1 MPLVMRQICLITMV
15 FSLSSAQTS
24 QAFSKRQHIVETAY
38 RLFTRDGFHAT
49 GIDRIIAEAQVAK
62 MTMYRHF
69 PSKEGLIVE
78 VLDERFRRFEEQ
90 LDRMAAASK
99 QPEVMIDDIIAWY
112 GRWFNRA
119 DFNGCLFAHALAEY
133 GSPGHPVF
141 EAAVRQKE
149 SLRRRM
155 AEILAKRM
163 SGAEAETTSTAI
175 LMLLEG
181 ATLMAEMGQGG
192 KAIDAAR
199 KAASDI
205 IAASRRT

>member
-1 MPLVMRQICLITMV
+1 MSLVMIQTCLNTMAYRV
-15 FSLSSAQTS
+15 SPKHTPKAS
-24 QAFSKRQHIVETAY
+24 SKRQHIVETAY
-38 RLFTRDGFHAT
+38 RLFRQDGFHAT

-78 VLDERFRRFEEQ
+78 VLEERFRRFEEQ
-90 LDRMAAASK
+90 LDRMAALSK
-99 QPEVMIDDIIAWY
+99 QPEGMIDDIIGWY
-112 GRWFNRA
+112 GRWFDRA

-133 GSPGHPVF
+133 GSPSHPVF
-141 EAAVRQKE
+141 EASVRQKE

-155 AEILAKRM
+155 ADILAKLM
-163 SGAEAETTSTAI
+163 SAAEAETASTAI
-175 LMLLEG
+175 LMLIEG

-199 KAASDI
+199 RAASDI
-205 IAASRRT
+205 IAAGRRT

>member
-1 MPLVMRQICLITMV
+1 MLLVMRQTCLITMV
-15 FSLSSAQTS
+15 CFVSSEQTS
-24 QAFSKRQHIVETAY
+24 SKRQHVVETAY
-38 RLFTRDGFHAT
+38 RLFRQDGFHAT
-49 GIDRIIAEAQVAK
+49 GIDRIIAEARVAK

-90 LDRMAAASK
+90 LDRMAAVPK
-99 QPEVMIDDIIAWY
+99 QPEGMIEDIIAWY
-112 GRWFNRA
+112 GRWFDRA
-119 DFNGCLFAHALAEY
+119 DFNGCLFAHAIAEH

-155 AEILAKRM
+155 AHILEKRM
-163 SGAEAETTSTAI
+163 SGAEAETASTAI

-199 KAASDI
+199 KAVSDI

>member
-99 QPEVMIDDIIAWY
+99 QPEGMIDDIIAWY
-112 GRWFNRA
+112 GRWFDRA

-155 AEILAKRM
+155 AEILAKWM

>member
-1 MPLVMRQICLITMV
+1 M
-15 FSLSSAQTS
+15 SSEQTVQTS
-24 QAFSKRQHIVETAY
+24 SKRHHIVETAY
-38 RLFTRDGFHAT
+38 RLFRQDGFHAT

-90 LDRMAAASK
+90 LDRMAAVRK
-99 QPEVMIDDIIAWY
+99 QPEGMIDDIIEWY

-155 AEILAKRM
+155 ADILVRLM
-163 SGAEAETTSTAI
+163 PGAAAERAATAI

-181 ATLMAEMGQGG
+181 AALMAEMGQGG
-192 KAIDAAR
+192 QAIDAAR

-205 IAASRRT
+205 IAASRPE

>member
-1 MPLVMRQICLITMV
+1 MSLVMRQICLITTV
-15 FSLSSAQTS
+15 RFVSSEQTS
-24 QAFSKRQHIVETAY
+24 QTSSKRRHIVETAY
-38 RLFTRDGFHAT
+38 RLFRQDGFHAT

-62 MTMYRHF
+62 MTIYRHF

-90 LDRMAAASK
+90 LDRMAALSK
-99 QPEVMIDDIIAWY
+99 KPEGMIDDIIGWY

-133 GSPGHPVF
+133 SSPGHPVF

-155 AEILAKRM
+155 AEILAKLM
-163 SGAEAETTSTAI
+163 SGAQAEATSIAI
-175 LMLLEG
+175 LMLIEG
-181 ATLMAEMGQGG
+181 ATLMAEMGQGD

-199 KAASDI
+199 KAAADI
-205 IAASRRT
+205 VAAGCRT

>member
-1 MPLVMRQICLITMV
+1 MIQTCLITLVYFMSV
-15 FSLSSAQTS
+15 GQSP
-24 QAFSKRQHIVETAY
+24 QASSKRQHIVETAY
-38 RLFTRDGFHAT
+38 RLFAKDGFHAT

-62 MTMYRHF
+62 MTMYRNF
-69 PSKEGLIVE
+69 PSKDGLIAE
-78 VLDERFRRFEEQ
+78 VLDERFRRFETQ
-90 LDRMAAASK
+90 LDRMAALPR
-99 QPEVMIDDIIAWY
+99 QPEGMIDDIIDWY
-112 GRWFNRA
+112 GRWFDRA

-149 SLRRRM
+149 SLGRRM
-155 AEILAKRM
+155 ADILEKLM
-163 SGAEAETTSTAI
+163 PGAEAETASTTI

-205 IAASRRT
+205 IAAGRRT

>member
-1 MPLVMRQICLITMV
+1 M
-15 FSLSSAQTS
+15 SSEQTPQTS
-24 QAFSKRQHIVETAY
+24 SKRQHIVETAY
-38 RLFTRDGFHAT
+38 RLFTQDGFHAT

-90 LDRMAAASK
+90 LDRMAALSK
-99 QPEVMIDDIIAWY
+99 QPEGMIDDIIEWY

-141 EAAVRQKE
+141 DAAVRQKE
-149 SLRRRM
+149 SLRRRIVD
-155 AEILAKRM
+155 ILAKQRM
-163 SGAEAETTSTAI
+163 SSAEAETASTAI
-175 LMLLEG
+175 LMLIEG

-199 KAASDI
+199 RAVSDI
-205 IAASRRT
+205 IAAGGRT